1 MFDKLICTLNSNYV
15 GSNCFMGD
23 TFILSSC
30 YAKKNSIS
38 SGGGFDMINE
48 TKHVLT
54 DIFIFCFTLTNNI
67 LDKGSFRSW

>member
-1 MFDKLICTLNSNYV
+1 
-15 GSNCFMGD
+15 MGD